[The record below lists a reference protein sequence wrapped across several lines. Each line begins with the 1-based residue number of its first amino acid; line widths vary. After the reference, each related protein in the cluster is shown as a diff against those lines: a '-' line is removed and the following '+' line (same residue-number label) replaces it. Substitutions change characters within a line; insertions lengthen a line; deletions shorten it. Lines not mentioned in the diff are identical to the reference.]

1 MEFKQLDIKKM
12 LQKANKKNLLFL
24 LGILGIALIF
34 LSEFSFQRTDQ
45 MPDAAQETSFDSES
59 YTARLQKQLEETIR
73 QIDGAGETRVMVTL
87 ESGEQTVYAYA
98 EKTGTDY
105 TQTGEEKV
113 SEKST
118 YQNDYIM
125 VDDENGNKKA
135 LEQTTL
141 EPEVKGVAVVCQGG
155 DDIMVVK
162 RVTELVS
169 VLLGVS
175 TNRICVT
182 KMI

>member
-1 MEFKQLDIKKM
+1 MEWKQINLKDFF
-12 LQKANKKNLLFL
+12 QKHGKKNLLFA
-24 LGILGIALIF
+24 LGLLGIALIF
-34 LSEFSFQRTDQ
+34 LADFSFKKDAEI
-45 MPDAAQETSFDSES
+45 PAAAQASSFDSQT
-59 YTARLQKQLEETIR
+59 YTQQLQKQLEETIA
-73 QIDGAGETRVMVTL
+73 QVEGAGEARVMVTL
-87 ESGEQTVYAYA
+87 ESGEQTVYACA

-105 TQTGEEKV
+105 TQTGEERV

-125 VDDENGNKKA
+125 VEDQNGNKRA
-135 LEQTTL
+135 LQQTTL
-141 EPEVKGVAVVCQGG
+141 EPEIKGVAVVCRGG

-169 VLLGVS
+169 VLLGVP